1 MVAGRPR
8 INEEETPARL
18 PAGTLK
24 RIDAILRDGERRAE
38 FIREAIERELKR
50 REGLATRKVRP

>member
-38 FIREAIERELKR
+38 FIREAIEREIKR
-50 REGLATRKVRP
+50 RERLK